1 MGQGLQAGC
10 TAHAGLATSCC
21 LLIPILGCSS
31 SLGLHVF
38 AERGRYRV
46 LQKLPIV
53 CISRAVI
60 SITGSIPIHI
70 PITST

>member
-21 LLIPILGCSS
+21 LLTCSS